1 MPDSLK
7 LSGIGDFDMVFSSL
21 IFLFIFLPVVII
33 INYLLPQKFRNAFLL
48 IANLIFYAWGE
59 PVYVLLMFASILVN
73 YVCAL
78 LLDKTVSNKRRKL
91 ILTVNI
97 VLNLG
102 ALGFFK
108 YTSLALDTLRII
120 PAFSTLPVA
129 KIVLPIGISFYTFQ
143 AMSYVIDVYR
153 RSCRSTKNFVDF
165 AAYISLF
172 PQLIAGPIVRYC
184 DVERKMRDRHV
195 TLEMFSNGVK
205 LFIIGLCKKIL
216 LANQFGKIW
225 DTVFADTALFGT
237 GGAWIGAFAYTLQI
251 YFDFAGYSD
260 MARGLGKMLG
270 FDFCIN
276 FSYPYISRSITE
288 FWRRWHISLSTW
300 FRDYVYIPLGGNRVS
315 VLRHAINIL
324 IVWALTGLWHGAGW
338 NFVAW
343 GVYYGVL
350 LLLEKFVWGKA
361 LSRIPKVIRHIYTL
375 VIVIIGWIFFAAPTF
390 TDAFNYLSYMFTFRL
405 GSIGQ
410 LVPWLGTFVV
420 GIIGCTP
427 LMAALWGMM
436 RMKRKWN
443 FAEALLCIIG
453 FILCVASLVTETY
466 NPFLY
471 FRF

>member
-1 MPDSLK
+1 
-7 LSGIGDFDMVFSSL
+7 MVFSSL
-21 IFLFIFLPVVII
+21 IFLFIFLPVVVT
-33 INYLLPQKFRNAFLL
+33 INYLLPPKWRNSFLL

-59 PVYVLLMFASILVN
+59 PIYVLLMIASIFVN
-73 YVCAL
+73 YICAYMM
-78 LLDKTVSNKRRKL
+78 DKTVARRKRKTL
-91 ILTVNI
+91 LVINI
-97 VLNLG
+97 ILNLG

-108 YTSLALDTLRII
+108 YTSLVLDTLRVI
-120 PAFSTLPVA
+120 PALSNLPIA

-143 AMSYVIDVYR
+143 AMSYVVDVYR
-153 RSCRSTKNFVDF
+153 RSCRSAKSFIDF

-172 PQLIAGPIVRYC
+172 PQLIAGPIVRYS
-184 DVERKMRDRHV
+184 DVERSVRDRHV
-195 TLEMFSNGVK
+195 TPEMFSNGIK
-205 LFIIGLCKKIL
+205 LFIIGLCKKVL

-225 DTVFADTALFGT
+225 DMIFADTAAFGT

-315 VLRHAINIL
+315 VLRHAFNIL

-343 GVYYGVL
+343 GVYYGIL

-361 LSRIPKVIRHIYTL
+361 LNKIPKVLRHIYTL
-375 VIVIIGWIFFAAPTF
+375 VIVIVGWIFFASPSFSQAF
-390 TDAFNYLSYMFTFRL
+390 TYLGYMFTPHG
-405 GSIGQ
+405 GSVRS
-410 LVPWLGTFVV
+410 LTPWLLTFIV
-420 GIIGCTP
+420 GIVSCTP
-427 LMAALWGMM
+427 LFAAAWGWLKI
-436 RMKRKWN
+436 KRKDS
-443 FAEALLCIIG
+443 FLVVFLCIAG
-453 FILCVASLVTETY
+453 FILCVASLITETY

>member
-33 INYLLPQKFRNAFLL
+33 INYLLPPKCRNAFLL
-48 IANLIFYAWGE
+48 MANLIFYAWGE
-59 PVYVLLMFASILVN
+59 PVYVLLMLASIFVN
-73 YVCAL
+73 YMCAF

-91 ILTVNI
+91 ILIINI
-97 VLNLG
+97 ILNLG

-108 YTSLALDTLRII
+108 YTSLVLDTLRII
-120 PAFSTLPVA
+120 PALSSLPAA

-143 AMSYVIDVYR
+143 AMSYVIDVYW

-195 TLEMFSNGVK
+195 TAEMFSNGVK
-205 LFIIGLCKKIL
+205 LFVIGLCKKIL

-225 DTVFADTALFGT
+225 DTVFADTAFFGSV
-237 GGAWIGAFAYTLQI
+237 GAWIGAFAYTLQI

-315 VLRHAINIL
+315 VLRHAFNIL

-343 GVYYGVL
+343 GVYYGIL

-361 LSRIPKVIRHIYTL
+361 LAGIPKVIRHIYTL

-390 TDAFNYLSYMFTFRL
+390 TDAFNYLGYMFTYHS

-410 LVPWLGTFVV
+410 LVPWLCTFAV
-420 GIIGCTP
+420 GIIACTP

-436 RMKRKWN
+436 RMKRKWT
-443 FAEALLCIIG
+443 FAETLLCIIG
-453 FILCVASLVTETY
+453 FTLCVASLVTETY

>member
-1 MPDSLK
+1 
-7 LSGIGDFDMVFSSL
+7 MVFSSL
-21 IFLFIFLPVVII
+21 IFLFIFLPVVVA
-33 INYLLPQKFRNAFLL
+33 INYLLPPKWRNSFLL

-59 PVYVLLMFASILVN
+59 PIYVLLMIASIFVN
-73 YVCAL
+73 YICAHIM
-78 LLDKTVSNKRRKL
+78 DKTVSRRKRK
-91 ILTVNI
+91 ILLVVNI
-97 VLNLG
+97 ILNLG

-108 YTSLALDTLRII
+108 YTSLVLDTLRVI
-120 PAFSTLPVA
+120 PALSNLPA
-129 KIVLPIGISFYTFQ
+129 ARIVLPIGISFYTFQ

-153 RSCRSTKNFVDF
+153 RSCRSTKSFVDF

-172 PQLIAGPIVRYC
+172 PQLIAGPIVRYS
-184 DVERKMRDRHV
+184 DVERSVRDRHV
-195 TLEMFSNGVK
+195 TPEMFSNGIR
-205 LFIIGLCKKIL
+205 LFIIGLCKKVL

-237 GGAWIGAFAYTLQI
+237 WGAWIGAFAYTLQI

-288 FWRRWHISLSTW
+288 FWRRWHISLSSW

-315 VLRHAINIL
+315 VLRHALNIL

-343 GVYYGVL
+343 GVYYGIL
-350 LLLEKFVWGKA
+350 LLLEKFVWGKT
-361 LSRIPKVIRHIYTL
+361 LNKIPKILRHIYTL
-375 VIVIIGWIFFAAPTF
+375 VIVIVGWIFFASPSF
-390 TDAFNYLSYMFTFRL
+390 SQAFAYLGYMFTPHSGNISTL
-405 GSIGQ
+405 A
-410 LVPWLGTFVV
+410 PWLLTFVV
-420 GIIGCTP
+420 GIVSCTP
-427 LMAALWGMM
+427 LFAAGWGWLKI
-436 RMKRKWN
+436 KRKDS
-443 FAEALLCIIG
+443 FLGAFLCIAG
-453 FILCVASLVTETY
+453 FILCVASLITETY